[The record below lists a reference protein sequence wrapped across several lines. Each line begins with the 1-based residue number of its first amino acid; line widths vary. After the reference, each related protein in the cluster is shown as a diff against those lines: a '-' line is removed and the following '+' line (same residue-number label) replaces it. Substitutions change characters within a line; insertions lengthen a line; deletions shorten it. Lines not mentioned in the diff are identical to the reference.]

1 MVAAIAVAEDTGEG
15 RAALEVGRDGGA
27 LKLNQNGQNANVR
40 KLVLTVVLL
49 LLLSF
54 EKKYVCVESDC
65 WDGRERVGFRTKV
78 RVACDLE
85 KYSERKHYARV
96 AMDHVRSS
104 FTFFGKGGRKK
115 NLWIMKP
122 VGMSRGRGIRLI
134 DDIKNI
140 SYADKV
146 VLQKYVGNPLLLDGY
161 KFDLR
166 LYVLVTSFNK

>member
-78 RVACDLE
+78 RV
-85 KYSERKHYARV
+85 
-96 AMDHVRSS
+96 HVI
-104 FTFFGKGGRKK
+104 
-115 NLWIMKP
+115 L
-122 VGMSRGRGIRLI
+122 
-134 DDIKNI
+134 KNI
-140 SYADKV
+140 PN
-146 VLQKYVGNPLLLDGY
+146 GNTTPELRWITFVPLSPSSEKGAGRRTCGL
-161 KFDLR
+161 
-166 LYVLVTSFNK
+166 